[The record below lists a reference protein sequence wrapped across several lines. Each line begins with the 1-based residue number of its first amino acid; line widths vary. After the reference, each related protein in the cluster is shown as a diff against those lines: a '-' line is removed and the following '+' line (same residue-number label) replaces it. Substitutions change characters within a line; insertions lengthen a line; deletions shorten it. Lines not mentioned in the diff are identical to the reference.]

1 KTEIPEEELLHRAK
15 QFEWYAPVL
24 FTRSDGLFVDKV
36 RRFAGFSFVLGADTL
51 NLILNPKFD
60 VEPSEL
66 FETFLECGS
75 HFSVP
80 PRLENDLETI
90 LQYFTEKPWWK
101 QQYHG
106 MFTPLDFRMDISS
119 TEIRKNAA
127 E

>member
-1 KTEIPEEELLHRAK
+1 MP
-15 QFEWYAPVL
+15 
-24 FTRSDGLFVDKV
+24 
-36 RRFAGFSFVLGADTL
+36 
-51 NLILNPKFD
+51 ILNGF
-60 VEPSEL
+60 EPRKGSVRA
-66 FETFLECGS
+66 CGRGNRRGS
-75 HFSVP
+75 HFYVP